1 MTQRRIVITGLGAIS
16 PLGIGTETLWQGL
29 SQGTCGIDTI
39 KAFDPVGFTCKLAG
53 QVPEFKI
60 QKHLPKFHRKAA
72 KLMCRDIQLAVIAA
86 NEAFQSSGLITRAI
100 DPDNVNIDPA
110 RTAINIGAGVIC
122 CDIVEL
128 SPAVAQSITN
138 GKFDINKWG
147 QQGLDALTPLWLLKY
162 LPNMP
167 ACHIAIIHDIQG
179 PNNSIT
185 SAEAAAHLAVGEA
198 ADVIA
203 RGDADVALAGGCD
216 AKVNPIMML
225 RQCLLKRTTSENND
239 DPESALRPFDADAKG
254 SVFGEGSGM
263 VILEEF
269 ERAKQRNAKIYAEL
283 VGVGSSNNINP
294 AYEHLEPD
302 GKAIR
307 FAIENALD
315 NAAIRPDQLD
325 LIIPHGLGIPAD
337 DRAEAEAIK
346 NALGN
351 AVDKIAVWPTK
362 SMLSATG
369 AAGGALDL
377 IAAAKAI
384 DQSRIGPAKNYK
396 NKARGC
402 DLNISPQAQKKNIR
416 YALCSSYT
424 FGGQTAAL
432 ILKNTD
438 GKN

>member
-1 MTQRRIVITGLGAIS
+1 MTQRRVVITGLGAIS
-16 PLGIGTETLWQGL
+16 PLGIGTEQLWHGL
-29 SQGTCGIDTI
+29 SQGTCAIDTI

-53 QVPEFKI
+53 EVPEFKI

-86 NEAFQSSGLITRAI
+86 NEAFQSSGLITKCI
-100 DPDNVNIDPA
+100 DPDNVNIEPT

-128 SPAVAQSITN
+128 SPAVAQSITD

-147 QQGLDALTPLWLLKY
+147 KQGLDALTPLWLLKY

-185 SAEAAAHLAVGEA
+185 SAEAGAHLAIEEA
-198 ADVIA
+198 ADVII

-239 DPESALRPFDADAKG
+239 DPESALRPFDAEAKG

-263 VILEEF
+263 VILEEY
-269 ERAKQRNAKIYAEL
+269 EHAKQRDAKIYAEL

-302 GKAIR
+302 GKGIQ
-307 FAIENALD
+307 FAIENALVA
-315 NAAIRPDQLD
+315 AAIKPDQLD
-325 LIIPHGLGIPAD
+325 LIIPHGLGIPED
-337 DRAEAEAIK
+337 DRAEAQALK
-346 NALGN
+346 NVLGS
-351 AVDKIAVWPTK
+351 AVDNIAVWPTK
-362 SMLSATG
+362 SMLSTCG
-369 AAGGALDL
+369 AAGGALDV

-384 DQSRIGPAKNYK
+384 EQSSIGPAKNYAS
-396 NKARGC
+396 NCG
-402 DLNISPQAQKKNIR
+402 LNISTEAQKKNIR

-432 ILKNTD
+432 ILKNLD
-438 GKN
+438 GEI